1 MVVVLTFAIPSYAQR
16 DLIILR
22 DGIVHENVK
31 VLATTTDSTF
41 YQQKVGKKMVETSIG
56 NEMIYLIKYQK
67 RGNVYFTLDREQF
80 SGDVGSSMPNDATA
94 IYLLEGREL
103 WGYNL
108 ITSKD
113 EVTFQTGKKKKSQM
127 YSIPKDSIFIIL
139 YPDGT
144 RDVMNDF
151 SIVEKRRE
159 AELEEA
165 RKRAEAERI
174 AMEATMYPKVG
185 RLKTITGK
193 EYQVTILADVDGMYY
208 FTRNDTKPSPVYQIK
223 KTNVSEIDAK
233 YKGQ

>member
-1 MVVVLTFAIPSYAQR
+1 MKKYLRWSAILVVVLTFAIPSYAQR

-127 YSIPKDSIFIIL
+127 
-139 YPDGT
+139 
-144 RDVMNDF
+144 
-151 SIVEKRRE
+151 
-159 AELEEA
+159 
-165 RKRAEAERI
+165 
-174 AMEATMYPKVG
+174 
-185 RLKTITGK
+185 
-193 EYQVTILADVDGMYY
+193 
-208 FTRNDTKPSPVYQIK
+208 
-223 KTNVSEIDAK
+223 
-233 YKGQ
+233 